1 METAANKFHERYEGV
16 TFQDDLPWY
25 IWNDA
30 WRACI
35 EHCALELERH
45 ALNDDSKDAFFK
57 LANELRE
64 AHEDHK
70 QTRPARDNR
79 QRSEEADIF

>member
-57 LANELRE
+57 
-64 AHEDHK
+64 
-70 QTRPARDNR
+70 
-79 QRSEEADIF
+79 